1 MENMSAL
8 LTRVADALDRMAPPV
23 TVMADPATMNAYVWR
38 QGVLMATAHFRPL
51 PLEVLTGIDQQK
63 QVLLENTRRLAA
75 SHAAHDALLWGSRG
89 MGKSALV
96 KAVVDACRKHGS
108 GIALIEVSADSLS
121 SLPALFRLIGGM
133 DRRFVLFLDDIGFEE
148 QSSAPRL
155 LRSLLEGG
163 AEARPANARLYVT
176 ANRRNIVHR
185 DMREQDDPIN
195 MRDVVDDR
203 LALADRFGLSL
214 GFHACDQDHYVA
226 MVEGYAKRLGLVF
239 DPLDAIQW
247 ATQRGA
253 RSGRIAWHYV
263 QEIAGRAGRSVDG
276 LE

>member
-1 MENMSAL
+1 MSAL

-23 TVMADPATMNAYVWR
+23 LAMADPAMAPAYVWR
-38 QGVLMATAHFRPL
+38 QGVLTATTHFRPL
-51 PLEVLTGIDQQK
+51 PLDVLTGIDQQK
-63 QVLLENTRRLAA
+63 QILLENTRRLAA
-75 SHAAHDALLWGSRG
+75 GHAAHDALLWGSRG
-89 MGKSALV
+89 MGKSAMV
-96 KAVVDACRKHGS
+96 KAVVADCRKAGS
-108 GIALIEVSADSLS
+108 DIALIEVSADSLS

-133 DRRFVLFLDDIGFEE
+133 ERRFVLFLDDIGFEE
-148 QSSAPRL
+148 QSPAPRL

-226 MVEGYAKRLGLVF
+226 MVAGYAQRLGLVF

-263 QEIAGRAGRSVDG
+263 QELAGRAGRSVDG

>member
-1 MENMSAL
+1 MDDVAAL
-8 LTRVADALDRMAPPV
+8 LTRVADALERLAPPMA
-23 TVMADPATMNAYVWR
+23 VMADVGACPAYVWR
-38 QGVLMATAHFRPL
+38 HHMLSAATHFSPL
-51 PLEVLTGIDQQK
+51 PLDVLTGIDSQK
-63 QVLLENTRRLAA
+63 AVLLENTKRLAA
-75 SHAAHDALLWGSRG
+75 GHAAHDALLWGSRG

-96 KAVVDACRKHGS
+96 KAVVGACQRDGKDL
-108 GIALIEVSADSLS
+108 ALIEVSGDSLDT
-121 SLPALFRLIGGM
+121 LPDLFRLIA
-133 DRRFVLFLDDIGFEE
+133 DTPRSYVLFLDDVGFEE
-148 QSSAPRL
+148 QSAAPRL

-176 ANRRNIVHR
+176 SNRRNIVHR

-226 MVEGYAKRLGLVF
+226 MVSGYASRLGLEF

-263 QEIAGRAGRSVDG
+263 QELAGRAGRSVAG
-276 LE
+276 L

>member
-108 GIALIEVSADSLS
+108 DIALIEVSADSLS

>member
-1 MENMSAL
+1 MDDVAVL
-8 LTRVADALDRMAPPV
+8 LGRVADALERLAPPLAV
-23 TVMADPATMNAYVWR
+23 IADAGAGPAYVWR
-38 QGVLMATAHFRPL
+38 HQMLHAATHFSPL
-51 PLEVLTGIDQQK
+51 PLDVLTGIDPQK
-63 QVLLENTRRLAA
+63 AVLLENTQRLAA
-75 SHAAHDALLWGSRG
+75 GHAAHDALLWGSRG

-96 KAVVDACRKHGS
+96 KAVVGACQRDGKDV
-108 GIALIEVSADSLS
+108 ALIEVSGDSLD
-121 SLPALFRLIGGM
+121 SLPDLFRIIA
-133 DRRFVLFLDDIGFEE
+133 DTSRCYVLFLDDVGFEE
-148 QSSAPRL
+148 QSAAPRL

-176 ANRRNIVHR
+176 SNRRNIVHR

-226 MVEGYAKRLGLVF
+226 MVAGYAVRLGLEF

-263 QEIAGRAGRSVDG
+263 QELAGRAGRSVAG
-276 LE
+276 L

>member
-1 MENMSAL
+1 MDDVASL
-8 LTRVADALDRMAPPV
+8 LTRVADALERLAPPLA
-23 TVMADPATMNAYVWR
+23 VMADVDSGQAYVWR
-38 QGVLMATAHFRPL
+38 HHVLTAAMHFAPL
-51 PLEVLTGIDQQK
+51 PLDVLTGIDPQK
-63 QVLLENTRRLAA
+63 AVLLENTQRLAA
-75 SHAAHDALLWGSRG
+75 GHAAHDALLWGSRG

-96 KAVVDACRKHGS
+96 KAVVGACQREGKD
-108 GIALIEVSADSLS
+108 IALIELSADSLDT
-121 SLPALFRLIGGM
+121 LPDLFRIIA
-133 DRRFVLFLDDIGFEE
+133 DTPRCYVLFLDDVGFEE
-148 QSSAPRL
+148 QSAAPRL

-176 ANRRNIVHR
+176 SNRRNIVHR

-226 MVEGYAKRLGLVF
+226 MVAGYASRLGLEF

-263 QEIAGRAGRSVDG
+263 QELAGRAGRSVAG
-276 LE
+276 L